1 MGAPFRAD
9 HVGSLLRPH
18 ELHDL
23 REQVRL
29 GKADA
34 ARLKQTEDRLIRDVV
49 KL

>member
-1 MGAPFRAD
+1 MTTRAAPPFRAD

-34 ARLKQTEDRLIRDVV
+34 ARLRKPKTA
-49 KL
+49 